1 MVGNRWEQVV
11 ALSRW
16 WPYVRGIGRVA
27 DNPKAVMLYFDRS
40 LTDDEMREIHDQ
52 LNGKEPIIEPSN

>member
-1 MVGNRWEQVV
+1 MM
-11 ALSRW
+11 ARW

-27 DNPKAVMLYFDRS
+27 DNPKAITLFFDRP

-52 LNGKEPIIEPSN
+52 LNGKEPILEDAGVS